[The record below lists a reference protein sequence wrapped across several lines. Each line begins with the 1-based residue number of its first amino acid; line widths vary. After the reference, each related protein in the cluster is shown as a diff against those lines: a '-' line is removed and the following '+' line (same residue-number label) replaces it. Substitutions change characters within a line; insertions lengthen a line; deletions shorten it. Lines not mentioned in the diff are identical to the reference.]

1 MRVLSGVAGLV
12 TRSTKAWFS
21 HDAASVGASLS
32 FYTLFSLAPV
42 LLVATWVAGLLIDK
56 HSVQLGIVSQ
66 MRALMGDAGA
76 AAIGELLEGST
87 HFGNGFI
94 PSFFGVLSLLI
105 GATSVFAE
113 LQRALD
119 RVWDAPSPEGTAG
132 VWRSIRTRIL
142 SFGLILGVGFLLLVS
157 LVVSAALA
165 AVSTWMGTIIEGWK
179 AVLFV
184 VDILLGLGIAA
195 MLFAMIFKF
204 LPHES
209 IPWGDVWVGA
219 LVTAALFTIGKIVI
233 GVYLSKSAFTSGYG
247 APGSLLVLLLWIYYS
262 AQIFLFGAEFTHA
275 LARAHV
281 SQQQN
286 A

>member
-1 MRVLSGVAGLV
+1 MRFFSCIAALAA
-12 TRSTKAWFS
+12 RSFKAWIS
-21 HDAASVGASLS
+21 HDAGSMGASLS

-56 HSVQLGIVSQ
+56 HSVHDGIVSQ

-76 AAIGELLEGST
+76 AAVGELLEGST
-87 HFGNGFI
+87 HFGNGLI
-94 PSFFGVLSLLI
+94 PSIIGVVSLLI

-119 RVWDAPSPEGTAG
+119 RVWEVPLQGAAG

-142 SFGLILGVGFLLLVS
+142 SFGLILGMGFLLLVS

-165 AVSTWMGTIIEGWK
+165 AVSTWMGTVIAGWK

-184 VDILLGLGIAA
+184 IDILLGLGIAA
-195 MLFAMIFKF
+195 LLFAMIFKF
-204 LPHES
+204 LPHKS
-209 IPWGDVWVGA
+209 IPWEDVWVGA

-247 APGSLLVLLLWIYYS
+247 AAGSLLVLLLWIYYS

-275 LARAHV
+275 FARAHG
-281 SQQQN
+281 SQRQGV
-286 A
+286 